1 MRGGMQRGCGPALL
15 LAAAALLALPAHAAC
30 ESGLAERMQAQLY
43 PARTLDHALAACK
56 AWPAYAGRS
65 IVVLPLL
72 PPVDMPPG
80 QRTLDL
86 AVLLIQRPD
95 NGNTERDAVIA
106 RSYQPGALSER
117 GPVLQELRIDTAR
130 YLLAPGQR
138 AFGLRARY
146 RGDDLA
152 APFANETL
160 RLYLPQGRQLHEVL
174 AETEMDRDNGRWDLQ
189 CDGQFERLRSLLTVD
204 GSAGQRWADLVLSRT
219 LTPSRARR
227 QLDGQCL
234 EQTGPA
240 RHTPLRL
247 RHDGQRYAAPAPLK
261 SPF

>member
-1 MRGGMQRGCGPALL
+1 MGTTPRARTPALL
-15 LAAAALLALPAHAAC
+15 LVSALLGPAAHAAC
-30 ESGLAERMQAQLY
+30 ESGLAERMQARLY
-43 PARTLDHALAACK
+43 PTRTLDHALAACK
-56 AWPAYAGRS
+56 AWPAYPGRS
-65 IVVLPLL
+65 IVVLPLQPL
-72 PPVDMPPG
+72 AVLPPG

-106 RSYQPGALSER
+106 QSYQPGALHEQ
-117 GPVLQELRIDTAR
+117 GPVLQELRIDTSR

-146 RGDDLA
+146 RGDELA
-152 APFANETL
+152 APFASETL
-160 RLYLPQGRQLHEVL
+160 RLYLPQGRQIQEVL
-174 AETEMDRDNGRWDLQ
+174 AETEMDRDSGRWDLQ
-189 CDGQFERLRSLLTVD
+189 CDGQFERLRTQLAVEAV
-204 GSAGQRWADLVLSRT
+204 AGQRWADLILSRT

-247 RHDGQRYAAPAPLK
+247 RHAEGPRYAAPAPLK
-261 SPF
+261 SPL